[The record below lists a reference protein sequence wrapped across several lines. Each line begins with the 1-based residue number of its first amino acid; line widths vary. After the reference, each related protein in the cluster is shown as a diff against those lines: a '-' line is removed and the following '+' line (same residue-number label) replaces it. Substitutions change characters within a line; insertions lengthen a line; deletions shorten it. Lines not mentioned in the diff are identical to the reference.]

1 MTHFALASFQM
12 KKKTLKLSRLPHYLA
27 ITNHSTVQF
36 PVGFSLRQMFKLPG
50 ALLGRQVE
58 EGIPSFFFPLL
69 MMNICLLFH
78 TFISSGDNMPAAVD
92 VF

>member
-58 EGIPSFFFPLL
+58 EGIPSFFFSSANDEHLFTVPIPLSAL
-69 MMNICLLFH
+69 GITCQLL
-78 TFISSGDNMPAAVD
+78 
-92 VF
+92 